1 LLAPGRS
8 LSDYDHEQEHEK
20 AATRVRAP
28 EFPLLSCSMSAIAVA
43 PALVTDALTHRYGDR
58 IALDRVSL
66 RVAPREIFG
75 LLGPNGGGKT
85 TLFRILSTLVRPDSG
100 SASILGLDLLRD
112 TGALRSRIGV
122 VFQAPSLDK
131 KLRVRENLEHQGH
144 LYGLAGAALRERIDH
159 LLLEFNLRDRARDL
173 VETLS
178 GGLQRR
184 VEIAKSLLHRP
195 ELLLLDEPSTGLD
208 PGARIDLWQTLY
220 RLRDRQNVTVLLTTH
235 LMEEAE
241 RCDRVAI
248 IDHGRIVALNTPDAL
263 RAEIGG
269 DVISARA
276 KDAASLG
283 ERIATALAVEVS
295 VLNDEVRIEHADGS
309 GFITRLL
316 EAFPG
321 EIDSV
326 TLAKPTLE
334 DVFIARTGRHLSEDL

>member
-1 LLAPGRS
+1 MDMA
-8 LSDYDHEQEHEK
+8 
-20 AATRVRAP
+20 
-28 EFPLLSCSMSAIAVA
+28 A
-43 PALVTDALTHRYGDR
+43 PALVTHDLTHRYGER
-58 IALDRVSL
+58 VALDHVSL
-66 RVAPREIFG
+66 EVVPREIFG

-85 TLFRILSTLVRPDSG
+85 TLFRILSTLVRPTSG

-112 TGALRSRIGV
+112 TGALRSRLGV

-131 KLRVRENLEHQGH
+131 KLKVRENLSHQGH
-144 LYGLAGAALRERIDH
+144 LYGMAGPALRERVEH
-159 LLLEFNLRDRARDL
+159 LLVEFNLRDRCEDL

-220 RLRDRQNVTVLLTTH
+220 RLRDQQGVSVLLTTH

-248 IDHGRIVALNTPDAL
+248 IDHGHLVASGTPEQL

-269 DVISARA
+269 DVISARSR
-276 KDAASLG
+276 DATSLG
-283 ERIATALAVEVS
+283 ERITKSLGVEVS
-295 VLNDEVRIEHADGS
+295 VLNDEVRIEQPDGS
-309 GFITRLL
+309 AFITRLVQ
-316 EAFPG
+316 AFPG

-334 DVFIARTGRHLSEDL
+334 DVFIARTGRRLGEDEPEQ

>member
-1 LLAPGRS
+1 MQAH
-8 LSDYDHEQEHEK
+8 DH
-20 AATRVRAP
+20 
-28 EFPLLSCSMSAIAVA
+28 LA
-43 PALVTDALTHRYGDR
+43 PALSTKGLTHRYGDR
-58 IALDRVSL
+58 LALDDVSL

-85 TLFRILSTLVRPDSG
+85 TLFRILSTLVRPTSG
-100 SASILGLDLLRD
+100 TASILGLDLLRD
-112 TGALRSRIGV
+112 TTALRARIGV

-131 KLRVRENLEHQGH
+131 KLRVRENLAHQGH
-144 LYGLAGAALRERIDH
+144 LYGLSGAALHERIDH
-159 LLLEFNLRDRARDL
+159 LLIEFNLRDRARDL

-220 RLRDRQNVTVLLTTH
+220 RLRDQQNVTVLLTTH

-248 IDHGRIVALNTPDAL
+248 IDQGRIVAEGTPEEL

-269 DVISARA
+269 DVISARSR
-276 KDAASLG
+276 DATSL
-283 ERIATALAVEVS
+283 RP
-295 VLNDEVRIEHADGS
+295 NGS
-309 GFITRLL
+309 PTR
-316 EAFPG
+316 
-321 EIDSV
+321 
-326 TLAKPTLE
+326 
-334 DVFIARTGRHLSEDL
+334 

>member
-1 LLAPGRS
+1 MP
-8 LSDYDHEQEHEK
+8 
-20 AATRVRAP
+20 AA
-28 EFPLLSCSMSAIAVA
+28 EIAA
-43 PALVTDALTHRYGDR
+43 PAVVVSDLTHRYGDR
-58 IALDRVSL
+58 LALDRVSL
-66 RVAPREIFG
+66 QVAPGEIFG

-85 TLFRILSTLVRPDSG
+85 TLFRILSTLVRPSSG
-100 SASILGLDLLRD
+100 GACILGLDLLRQPSE
-112 TGALRSRIGV
+112 LRGRIGV

-144 LYGLAGAALRERIDH
+144 LYGLSGTALRERIDH

-184 VEIAKSLLHRP
+184 VEIAKSLLHWP
-195 ELLLLDEPSTGLD
+195 EVLLLDEPATGLD

-220 RLRDRQNVTVLLTTH
+220 RLRDQQKVTILLTTH

-241 RCDRVAI
+241 RCDRIAI
-248 IDHGRIVALNTPDAL
+248 IDHGRIVALNAPEAL

-269 DVISARA
+269 EIISARS
-276 KDAASLG
+276 KDATSLA
-283 ERIATALAVEVS
+283 ERIATSLKFEVS
-295 VLNDEVRIEHADGS
+295 VLNNEVRIEHS
-309 GFITRLL
+309 GGPGLITRLL
-316 EAFPG
+316 DAFPG

-334 DVFIARTGRHLSEDL
+334 DVFIARTGRSLEEADEKQVPS

>member
-1 LLAPGRS
+1 M
-8 LSDYDHEQEHEK
+8 
-20 AATRVRAP
+20 AASETV
-28 EFPLLSCSMSAIAVA
+28 E
-43 PALVTDALTHRYGDR
+43 PALVTSELSHRYGDR
-58 IALDRVSL
+58 LALDSVSL

-85 TLFRILSTLVRPDSG
+85 TLFRILSTLVRPTSG
-100 SASILGLDLLRD
+100 SARILGFDLRRD
-112 TGALRSRIGV
+112 IGALRSRLGV

-131 KLRVRENLEHQGH
+131 KLRVRENLAHQGH
-144 LYGLAGAALRERIDH
+144 LYGLSGAGLRERIDH
-159 LLLEFNLRDRARDL
+159 LLLEFNLRDRAHDL

-195 ELLLLDEPSTGLD
+195 ELLLLDEPSSGLD

-220 RLRDRQNVTVLLTTH
+220 RLRDQQDVTVLLTTH

-248 IDHGRIVALNTPDAL
+248 IDHGRIVASGAPEAL
-263 RAEIGG
+263 RAGIGG
-269 DVISARA
+269 EVISARA
-276 KDAASLG
+276 KDATSLG
-283 ERIATALAVEVS
+283 ERIAESLEVEVS
-295 VLNDEVRIEHADGS
+295 VLNDEVRIEHPDGP
-309 GFITRLL
+309 GFITRLV

-321 EIDSV
+321 EIESV

-334 DVFIARTGRHLSEDL
+334 DVFIARTGRRLSEESETS

>member
-1 LLAPGRS
+1 M
-8 LSDYDHEQEHEK
+8 H
-20 AATRVRAP
+20 AP
-28 EFPLLSCSMSAIAVA
+28 ENFA
-43 PALVTDALTHRYGDR
+43 PALATTDLTHRYGDR
-58 IALDRVSL
+58 VALDRVSL

-85 TLFRILSTLVRPDSG
+85 TLFRILSTLVRPTSG
-100 SASILGLDLLRD
+100 SAKILGCDLLRD
-112 TGALRSRIGV
+112 IGALRRRLGV

-131 KLRVRENLEHQGH
+131 KLKVRENLAHQGH
-144 LYGLAGAALRERIDH
+144 LYGLAGTALAERIEH
-159 LLLEFNLRDRARDL
+159 LLLEFNLRDRANDL

-220 RLRDRQNVTVLLTTH
+220 RLRDQQDVTVLLTTH

-248 IDHGRIVALNTPDAL
+248 IDRGKIVAEGEPEKL

-269 DVISARA
+269 DVISARTQ
-276 KDAASLG
+276 DATSLG
-283 ERIATALAVEVS
+283 ERIAKSLGVEVS
-295 VLNDEVRIEHADGS
+295 VLNDEVRIEQPEGAS
-309 GFITRLL
+309 FITRLV

-334 DVFIARTGRHLSEDL
+334 DVFIARTGRRLSEEEDTA

>member
-1 LLAPGRS
+1 MVPSMQTHDHLAAA
-8 LSDYDHEQEHEK
+8 LSTK
-20 AATRVRAP
+20 G
-28 EFPLLSCSMSAIAVA
+28 
-43 PALVTDALTHRYGDR
+43 LTHRYGDR
-58 IALDRVSL
+58 LALDDVSL
-66 RVAPREIFG
+66 RVAAREIFG

-85 TLFRILSTLVRPDSG
+85 TLFRILSTLVRPTSG
-100 SASILGLDLLRD
+100 TASILGLDLRRD
-112 TGALRSRIGV
+112 VTALRARIGV

-131 KLRVRENLEHQGH
+131 KLRVRENLAHQGH
-144 LYGLAGAALRERIDH
+144 LYGLSGAALQKRIDH
-159 LLLEFNLRDRARDL
+159 LLIEFNLRERARDL

-220 RLRDRQNVTVLLTTH
+220 RLRDRQNVTVLMTTH

-248 IDHGRIVALNTPDAL
+248 IDQGRIVALDMPEKLCAG
-263 RAEIGG
+263 IGG

-276 KDAASLG
+276 KDATSLAERIVQSLG
-283 ERIATALAVEVS
+283 VEVS
-295 VLNDEVRIEHADGS
+295 VLNDEVRIEHPEGHT
-309 GFITRLL
+309 FITRLL
-316 EAFPG
+316 AAFPG

-334 DVFIARTGRHLSEDL
+334 DVFIAKTGRRLSEEDDKL

>member
-1 LLAPGRS
+1 M
-8 LSDYDHEQEHEK
+8 H
-20 AATRVRAP
+20 AP
-28 EFPLLSCSMSAIAVA
+28 ENFA
-43 PALVTDALTHRYGDR
+43 PALATTDLTHRYGER
-58 IALDRVSL
+58 VALDRVSL

-85 TLFRILSTLVRPDSG
+85 TLFRILSTLVRPTSG
-100 SASILGLDLLRD
+100 SAKILGCDLLRD
-112 TGALRSRIGV
+112 IGALRRRLGV

-131 KLRVRENLEHQGH
+131 KLKVRENLAHQGH
-144 LYGLAGAALRERIDH
+144 LYGLAGAALAERIEH
-159 LLLEFNLRDRARDL
+159 LLVEFNLRDRASDL

-220 RLRDRQNVTVLLTTH
+220 RLRDQQDVTVLLTTH

-248 IDHGRIVALNTPDAL
+248 IDRGKIVAEGEPEKL

-269 DVISARA
+269 DVISARTQ
-276 KDAASLG
+276 DATSLG
-283 ERIATALAVEVS
+283 ERIAKSLGVEVS
-295 VLNDEVRIEHADGS
+295 VLNDEVRIEQPEGAS
-309 GFITRLL
+309 FITRLV

-334 DVFIARTGRHLSEDL
+334 DVFIARTGRRLSEEEDTA

>member
-1 LLAPGRS
+1 M
-8 LSDYDHEQEHEK
+8 H
-20 AATRVRAP
+20 AP
-28 EFPLLSCSMSAIAVA
+28 ENFA
-43 PALVTDALTHRYGDR
+43 PALTTIDLTHRYGER
-58 IALDRVSL
+58 VALDRVSL

-85 TLFRILSTLVRPDSG
+85 TLFRILSTLVRPTSG
-100 SASILGLDLLRD
+100 AAKMLGCDLLRD
-112 TGALRSRIGV
+112 IGALRRRLGV

-131 KLRVRENLEHQGH
+131 KLRVRENLAHQGH
-144 LYGLAGAALRERIDH
+144 LYGLAGAALADRIEH
-159 LLLEFNLRDRARDL
+159 LLTEFNLRDRANDL

-220 RLRDRQNVTVLLTTH
+220 RLRDQQDVTVLLTTH

-248 IDHGRIVALNTPDAL
+248 MDRGKIVAEGEPEKL

-269 DVISARA
+269 DVISARTQ
-276 KDAASLG
+276 DATSLG
-283 ERIATALAVEVS
+283 ERIAKSLGVEVS
-295 VLNDEVRIEHADGS
+295 VLNDEVRIEQPEGAS
-309 GFITRLL
+309 FITRLV

-334 DVFIARTGRHLSEDL
+334 DVFIARTGRRLSEEDV

>member
-1 LLAPGRS
+1 M
-8 LSDYDHEQEHEK
+8 H
-20 AATRVRAP
+20 
-28 EFPLLSCSMSAIAVA
+28 A
-43 PALVTDALTHRYGDR
+43 PATAEPALTTNELTHRYGER
-58 IALDRVSL
+58 VALDRVSIG
-66 RVAPREIFG
+66 VAAGEIFG

-85 TLFRILSTLVRPDSG
+85 TLFRILSTLVRPTSG
-100 SASILGLDLLRD
+100 SATILGLDLLRD
-112 TGALRSRIGV
+112 TGALRSRLGV

-131 KLRVRENLEHQGH
+131 KLKVHENLAHQGH
-144 LYGLAGAALRERIDH
+144 LYGLAGAALRERVDH
-159 LLLEFNLRDRARDL
+159 LLLEFNLRDRAGDL

-220 RLRDRQNVTVLLTTH
+220 RLRDQQGVTALLTTH

-248 IDHGRIVALNTPDAL
+248 IDLGRIVAEGTPEEL
-263 RAEIGG
+263 RAGIGG
-269 DVISARA
+269 EIVSARSR
-276 KDAASLG
+276 DATSLG
-283 ERIATALAVEVS
+283 ERIAQSLGVEVS
-295 VLNDEVRIEHADGS
+295 VLNDEVRIEQQDGAS
-309 GFITRLL
+309 FITRLVA
-316 EAFPG
+316 AFPG

-334 DVFIARTGRHLSEDL
+334 DVFIARTGHRLSEEVG

>member
-1 LLAPGRS
+1 MQVTDVA
-8 LSDYDHEQEHEK
+8 
-20 AATRVRAP
+20 
-28 EFPLLSCSMSAIAVA
+28 A
-43 PALVTDALTHRYGDR
+43 PALEISDLTHRYGER
-58 IALDRVSL
+58 VALDHVSL
-66 RVAPREIFG
+66 QVMSREIFG

-85 TLFRILSTLVRPDSG
+85 TLFRILSTLVRPTSG

-112 TGALRSRIGV
+112 TGALRSRLGV

-131 KLRVRENLEHQGH
+131 KLKVHENLSHQGR
-144 LYGLAGAALRERIDH
+144 LYGMAGAVLRERIEH
-159 LLLEFNLRDRARDL
+159 LLIEFNLRDRRDDL

-184 VEIAKSLLHRP
+184 VEIAKSLLHSP

-220 RLRDRQNVTVLLTTH
+220 RLRDQKAVSILLTTH

-248 IDHGRIVALNTPDAL
+248 IDHGRIVASGAPEQL

-269 DVISARA
+269 DVISARSR
-276 KDAASLG
+276 DATSLG
-283 ERIATALAVEVS
+283 EKIARSLGVEVN
-295 VLNDEVRIEHADGS
+295 VLNDEVRIEQPEGS
-309 GFITRLL
+309 TFITRLV
-316 EAFPG
+316 ETFPG
-321 EIDSV
+321 EIHSV

-334 DVFIARTGRHLSEDL
+334 DVFIARTGRRLSEGEKG

>member
-1 LLAPGRS
+1 
-8 LSDYDHEQEHEK
+8 
-20 AATRVRAP
+20 
-28 EFPLLSCSMSAIAVA
+28 MSVAEIAAVA
-43 PALVTDALTHRYGDR
+43 LTASDLTHRYGDR

-66 RVAPREIFG
+66 RIAPREIFG

-85 TLFRILSTLVRPDSG
+85 TLFRILSTLVRPSDG
-100 SASILGLDLLRD
+100 SASILGLDLLRE
-112 TGALRSRIGV
+112 TAALRSRIGV

-131 KLRVRENLEHQGH
+131 KLRVRENLAHQGH
-144 LYGLAGAALRERIDH
+144 LYGLSGTPLRERIDH

-220 RLRDRQNVTVLLTTH
+220 RLRDQQDVTVLLTTH

-248 IDHGRIVALNTPDAL
+248 IDRGRIVALNTPDAL

-269 DVISARA
+269 DVISART
-276 KDAASLG
+276 KDATSLG
-283 ERIATALAVEVS
+283 ERIATTLEVEVS
-295 VLNDEVRIEHADGS
+295 VLNDEVRIEHSDGPA
-309 GFITRLL
+309 FITRLL
-316 EAFPG
+316 ETFPG

-334 DVFIARTGRHLSEDL
+334 DVFIAKTGRRLSEEQADA

>member
-1 LLAPGRS
+1 MQTHDHLAAA
-8 LSDYDHEQEHEK
+8 LSTK
-20 AATRVRAP
+20 G
-28 EFPLLSCSMSAIAVA
+28 
-43 PALVTDALTHRYGDR
+43 LTHRYGDR
-58 IALDRVSL
+58 LALDDVSL
-66 RVAPREIFG
+66 RVAAREIFG

-85 TLFRILSTLVRPDSG
+85 TLFRILSTLVRPTSG
-100 SASILGLDLLRD
+100 TASILGLDLRRD
-112 TGALRSRIGV
+112 VTALRARIGV

-131 KLRVRENLEHQGH
+131 KLRVRENLAHQGH
-144 LYGLAGAALRERIDH
+144 LYGLSGAALQKRIDH
-159 LLLEFNLRDRARDL
+159 LLIEFNLRERARDL

-220 RLRDRQNVTVLLTTH
+220 RLRDQQNVTVLMTTH

-248 IDHGRIVALNTPDAL
+248 IDQGRIVAEGTPEEL

-269 DVISARA
+269 DVISARSR
-276 KDAASLG
+276 DATSLG
-283 ERIATALAVEVS
+283 EKIADSLGLEVN
-295 VLNDEVRIEHADGS
+295 VLNDEVRMEHPDGAS
-309 GFITRLL
+309 FVARL
-316 EAFPG
+316 AATFPG

-334 DVFIARTGRHLSEDL
+334 DVFIAKTGRRLSEDEID

>member
-1 LLAPGRS
+1 M
-8 LSDYDHEQEHEK
+8 H
-20 AATRVRAP
+20 AP
-28 EFPLLSCSMSAIAVA
+28 ENFA
-43 PALVTDALTHRYGDR
+43 PALATTDLTHRYGDR
-58 IALDRVSL
+58 VALDRVSL
-66 RVAPREIFG
+66 RVASREIFG

-85 TLFRILSTLVRPDSG
+85 TLFRILSTLVRPTSG
-100 SASILGLDLLRD
+100 SAKILGCDLLRD
-112 TGALRSRIGV
+112 IGALRRRLGV

-131 KLRVRENLEHQGH
+131 KLKVRENLAHQGH
-144 LYGLAGAALRERIDH
+144 LYGLAGTALAERIEH
-159 LLLEFNLRDRARDL
+159 LLLEFNLRDRANDL

-220 RLRDRQNVTVLLTTH
+220 RLRDQQDVTVLLTTH

-248 IDHGRIVALNTPDAL
+248 IDRGKIVAEGEPEKL

-269 DVISARA
+269 DVISARTQ
-276 KDAASLG
+276 DATSLG
-283 ERIATALAVEVS
+283 ERIAKSLGVEVS
-295 VLNDEVRIEHADGS
+295 VLNDEVRIEQPEGAS
-309 GFITRLL
+309 FITRLV

-334 DVFIARTGRHLSEDL
+334 DVFIARTGRRLSEEEDTA

>member
-1 LLAPGRS
+1 
-8 LSDYDHEQEHEK
+8 
-20 AATRVRAP
+20 
-28 EFPLLSCSMSAIAVA
+28 MSAAEIAT
-43 PALVTDALTHRYGDR
+43 PALVTSELTHRYGER
-58 IALDRVSL
+58 LALDRVSL
-66 RVAPREIFG
+66 QVASREIFG

-85 TLFRILSTLVRPDSG
+85 TLFRILSTLIRPTSG
-100 SASILGLDLLRD
+100 SASVLGLDLLRD
-112 TGALRSRIGV
+112 TGALRGRLGV

-131 KLRVRENLEHQGH
+131 KLTVRENLAHQGH
-144 LYGLAGAALRERIDH
+144 LYGLAGGALRERIDH

-184 VEIAKSLLHRP
+184 VEIAKCLLHRP

-220 RLRDRQNVTVLLTTH
+220 RLRDQQDVTVLLTTH

-248 IDHGRIVALNTPDAL
+248 IDHGKIVAAGAPEGL

-269 DVISARA
+269 DVISART
-276 KDAASLG
+276 KDATTLAERIVESLG
-283 ERIATALAVEVS
+283 VEVS
-295 VLNDEVRIEHADGS
+295 VLNDEVRIEQPEGA
-309 GFITRLL
+309 GFITRLV
-316 EAFPG
+316 ESFPG

-334 DVFIARTGRHLSEDL
+334 DVFIAKTGRRLSEERETI

>member
-1 LLAPGRS
+1 VRS
-8 LSDYDHEQEHEK
+8 
-20 AATRVRAP
+20 P
-28 EFPLLSCSMSAIAVA
+28 EFPLSSWPMSVAEIAA
-43 PALVTDALTHRYGDR
+43 PALAASELTHRYGER
-58 IALDRVSL
+58 LALDRVSL
-66 RVAPREIFG
+66 RIASREIFG

-85 TLFRILSTLVRPDSG
+85 TLFRILSTLIRPTSG
-100 SASILGLDLLRD
+100 SASVLGLDLLRD
-112 TGALRSRIGV
+112 TGALRGRLGV

-131 KLRVRENLEHQGH
+131 KLTVRENLAHQGH
-144 LYGLAGAALRERIDH
+144 LYGLARGVLRERSDH

-184 VEIAKSLLHRP
+184 VEIAKCLLHRP

-220 RLRDRQNVTVLLTTH
+220 RLRDQQDVTVLLTTH

-248 IDHGRIVALNTPDAL
+248 IDHGKIVAAGAPEGL
-263 RAEIGG
+263 RAAIGG
-269 DVISARA
+269 DVISART
-276 KDAASLG
+276 KDATTLAERIVESLG
-283 ERIATALAVEVS
+283 VEVS
-295 VLNDEVRIEHADGS
+295 VLNDEVRIEQPEGAS
-309 GFITRLL
+309 FITRLVD
-316 EAFPG
+316 AFPG

-334 DVFIARTGRHLSEDL
+334 DVFIAKTGRRLSEESESV

>member
-1 LLAPGRS
+1 MRFPELP
-8 LSDYDHEQEHEK
+8 LSSW
-20 AATRVRAP
+20 P
-28 EFPLLSCSMSAIAVA
+28 MSAAEIAA
-43 PALVTDALTHRYGDR
+43 PALVTNELTHRYGER
-58 IALDRVSL
+58 LALDRVSL
-66 RVAPREIFG
+66 QVGTREIFG

-85 TLFRILSTLVRPDSG
+85 TLFRILSTLIRPTSG
-100 SASILGLDLLRD
+100 SASIVGLDLLRD
-112 TGALRSRIGV
+112 TSALRGRLGV

-131 KLRVRENLEHQGH
+131 KLTVRENLAHQGH
-144 LYGLAGAALRERIDH
+144 LYGLAGGVLRERIDH

-184 VEIAKSLLHRP
+184 VEIAKCLLHRP

-220 RLRDRQNVTVLLTTH
+220 RLRDQQDVTVLLTTH

-248 IDHGRIVALNTPDAL
+248 IDHGKIVASGAPEVL

-269 DVISARA
+269 DVISART
-276 KDAASLG
+276 KDATTLAERIVESLG
-283 ERIATALAVEVS
+283 VEVS
-295 VLNDEVRIEHADGS
+295 VLNDEVRIEQPEGAS
-309 GFITRLL
+309 FITRLV

-321 EIDSV
+321 AIDSV

-334 DVFIARTGRHLSEDL
+334 DVFIAKTGRRLSEESEV

>member
-1 LLAPGRS
+1 
-8 LSDYDHEQEHEK
+8 
-20 AATRVRAP
+20 VRQR
-28 EFPLLSCSMSAIAVA
+28 EFPLSSFFVHASQAVA
-43 PALVTDALTHRYGDR
+43 PALATNELTHRYGER
-58 IALDRVSL
+58 VALDHVSL
-66 RVAPREIFG
+66 QVESREIFG

-85 TLFRILSTLVRPDSG
+85 TLFRILSTLVRPTSG
-100 SASILGLDLLRD
+100 SATVLGLDLFRE

-131 KLRVRENLEHQGH
+131 KLKVRENLAHQGH
-144 LYGLAGAALRERIDH
+144 LYGLSGAALRERIDQ
-159 LLLEFNLRDRARDL
+159 LLLEFNLRDRADDL

-195 ELLLLDEPSTGLD
+195 EFLLLDEPSTGLD

-220 RLRDRQNVTVLLTTH
+220 RLRDQQGVTVLLTTH

-248 IDHGRIVALNTPDAL
+248 IDRGKIVASGTPDDL

-269 DVISARA
+269 DVVSARA
-276 KDAASLG
+276 RDATSLG
-283 ERIATALAVEVS
+283 QRIVESLGVKAS
-295 VLNDEVRIEHADGS
+295 VLNDEVRIEHPEGAR
-309 GFITRLL
+309 FITRLA
-316 EAFPG
+316 ETFPG
-321 EIDSV
+321 EIDSI

-334 DVFIARTGRHLSEDL
+334 DVFIVKTGRRLSEADED

>member
-1 LLAPGRS
+1 M
-8 LSDYDHEQEHEK
+8 H
-20 AATRVRAP
+20 AP
-28 EFPLLSCSMSAIAVA
+28 ENFA
-43 PALVTDALTHRYGDR
+43 PARITDALVHRYGER
-58 IALDRVSL
+58 VALNQVSL
-66 RVAPREIFG
+66 RVAAGEIFG

-85 TLFRILSTLVRPDSG
+85 TLFRILSTLVRPTSG
-100 SASILGLDLLRD
+100 SARIFGLDLIRDRGVLR
-112 TGALRSRIGV
+112 RRIGV

-131 KLRVRENLEHQGH
+131 KLKVRENLAHQGH
-144 LYGLAGAALRERIDH
+144 LYGLAGSGLRDRIDH
-159 LLLEFNLRDRARDL
+159 LLVEFNLRDRADDL

-220 RLRDRQNVTVLLTTH
+220 RLRDQQDVTVLLTTH

-248 IDHGRIVALNTPDAL
+248 IDRGTIVAKGEPQQL

-269 DVISARA
+269 DVISARSE
-276 KDAASLG
+276 DATSLG
-283 ERIATALAVEVS
+283 ERISKRFGVEVS
-295 VLNDEVRIEHADGS
+295 VLNDEVRIEQREGAS
-309 GFITRLL
+309 FITKLV
-316 EAFPG
+316 ETFPG

-334 DVFIARTGRHLSEDL
+334 DVFIARTGRRLSEEEQEPAA